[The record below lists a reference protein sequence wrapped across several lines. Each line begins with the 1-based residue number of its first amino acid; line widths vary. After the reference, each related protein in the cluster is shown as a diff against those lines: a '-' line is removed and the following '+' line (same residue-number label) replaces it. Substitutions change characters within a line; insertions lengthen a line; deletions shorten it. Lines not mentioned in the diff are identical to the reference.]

1 MSITPEHKI
10 GPWTIHTNHNGRQ
23 PVIRDNG
30 IVEYEPTITIDGVE
44 IPESQRAAYLAQRE
58 ERRKHAEAD
67 HRSAE
72 LREARNK
79 INFPFYT
86 DAGGAL
92 LGKRPARSY
101 VNSGM
106 MSDEKCFKEDS
117 KK

>member
-1 MSITPEHKI
+1 MSTFVEKKGLIFISSDH
-10 GPWTIHTNHNGRQ
+10 HGRQ
-23 PVIRDNG
+23 PIGYNG
-30 IVEYEPTITIDGVE
+30 GVVEYEPTIIIDGVE

-92 LGKRPARSY
+92 LGKRPARSD